1 MFIRYT
7 LREDEPWKEW
17 DISRYP
23 NRENKDL
30 CTADESLLLSMKYVD
45 DHPINIKKYEDLM
58 KMKSFIPEAYHL
70 FYNDLKT
77 YSKNAS
83 TNAEDEEDD

>member
-1 MFIRYT
+1 MLSFQKVAWFRFKKSQPTKVFIRYT

-30 CTADESLLLSMKYVD
+30 CIADESLLLSMKYVD
-45 DHPINIKKYEDLM
+45 DHPINIKNM
-58 KMKSFIPEAYHL
+58 KI
-70 FYNDLKT
+70 
-77 YSKNAS
+77 
-83 TNAEDEEDD
+83 